1 MQTRA
6 PAPVETLTVMADP
19 STADQGGAEARE
31 PLVTEGST
39 EHATPPPDSTAA
51 SSPAEKSET
60 KETLLE
66 AVLKAVK
73 PDDTEEGDLA
83 GTSPPSE
90 QAPTGP
96 EAKTGE
102 GDKADLTHDPSQE
115 ELAAYN
121 KRTRERVEQLISQR
135 NHFRT
140 EAEVTQTL
148 RNFLVTNDIAREDF
162 QLTLD
167 LAAAMRRGD
176 FKAFLEG
183 VGPYVQLA
191 TQAMGITLPPDLQ
204 QQVQQKQLTFE
215 AAAQASRD
223 RYARALAEQ
232 RATRATQVMGNQQ
245 TQAQT
250 QQLQRS
256 IENTVASWEA
266 GIRQTDPD
274 YGRKEETVRQFL
286 WAVVNEQGAPTSP
299 DHAVAIAKEAYA
311 RANKT
316 FSQFAPQRQAT
327 RAVPSSVN
335 NRAASGARSEPKSLM
350 EAAELGLARAR
361 GA

>member
-1 MQTRA
+1 
-6 PAPVETLTVMADP
+6 MADT
-19 STADQGGAEARE
+19 STADLGGSHE
-31 PLVTEGST
+31 PVTSVTSPPEPPST
-39 EHATPPPDSTAA
+39 TADVSA
-51 SSPAEKSET
+51 PSSGAEKSEN

-73 PDDTEEGDLA
+73 PADDADEEGDLA

-90 QAPTGP
+90 AAPTGP
-96 EAKTGE
+96 EAKPGE
-102 GDKADLTHDPSQE
+102 EDKTDLTRDPSPE

-121 KRTRERVEQLISQR
+121 KRTRDRIEKLLGER
-135 NHFRT
+135 NAFRV

-191 TQAMGITLPPDLQ
+191 TQAMGITLPPDLEK
-204 QQVQQKQLTFE
+204 QVRDKQLTFD
-215 AAAQASRD
+215 AAAQVSRD

-245 TQAQT
+245 TARADT
-250 QQLQRS
+250 TSPAFHREHGGKLGERD
-256 IENTVASWEA
+256 TRYRP
-266 GIRQTDPD
+266 G
-274 YGRKEETVRQFL
+274 L
-286 WAVVNEQGAPTSP
+286 WAQGRDCSSTPLGGGARTRRSDFSRSRGGYRQGSLRAGEP
-299 DHAVAIAKEAYA
+299 DIPAI
-311 RANKT
+311 RAST
-316 FSQFAPQRQAT
+316 PSDQSSSEQRQQPRRIR
-327 RAVPSSVN
+327 RAFGAEVDDG
-335 NRAASGARSEPKSLM
+335 SG
-350 EAAELGLARAR
+350 
-361 GA
+361 

>member
-1 MQTRA
+1 
-6 PAPVETLTVMADP
+6 MADP
-19 STADQGGAEARE
+19 TAEHE
-31 PLVTEGST
+31 PNLELT
-39 EHATPPPDSTAA
+39 TPDVSSGEDVSSPKRTSSDDTA
-51 SSPAEKSET
+51 SSSGAEKSEK

-73 PDDTEEGDLA
+73 PADDADEEEPLA

-90 QAPTGP
+90 SATSPTDA
-96 EAKTGE
+96 AKAE
-102 GDKADLTHDPSQE
+102 GDKGPDLATDPSQE
-115 ELAAYN
+115 ELAGY
-121 KRTRERVEQLISQR
+121 KKGTRERIEQLLAQR
-135 NHFRT
+135 NQLRA
-140 EAEVTQTL
+140 EADVTQTL

-191 TQAMGITLPPDLQ
+191 TNALGITLPQDLNNEVKAQ
-204 QQVQQKQLTFE
+204 RLTFD
-215 AAAQASRD
+215 AAAQVSRD

-232 RATRATQVMGNQQ
+232 REARATQVMGSQQ
-245 TQAQT
+245 TQAQ
-250 QQLQRS
+250 QAQFARS
-256 IENTVASWEA
+256 IEQTVSAWEN

-274 YGRKEETVRQFL
+274 YGRKEETVRQLL
-286 WAVVNEQGAPTSP
+286 WSVVHEQGPPRSP
-299 DHAVAIAKEAYA
+299 EHAVEIAKEAYN
-311 RANKT
+311 RANGVIRST
-316 FSQFAPQRQAT
+316 APQRQAT
-327 RAVPSSVN
+327 RAVPSSI
-335 NRAASGARSEPKSLM
+335 NRAASGARPEPRSMM

>member
-1 MQTRA
+1 
-6 PAPVETLTVMADP
+6 MADEP
-19 STADQGGAEARE
+19 ADHDVNHELTTPNVSSRE
-31 PLVTEGST
+31 DTSAPNR
-39 EHATPPPDSTAA
+39 TPTDDIA
-51 SSPAEKSET
+51 SSSGAEKSEK

-73 PDDTEEGDLA
+73 PADDADKEEPLA

-90 QAPTGP
+90 SATSPTD
-96 EAKTGE
+96 AKGE
-102 GDKADLTHDPSQE
+102 GDKGPDLTTDPSQE
-115 ELAAYN
+115 ELAGY
-121 KRTRERVEQLISQR
+121 KKGTRERIEQLLAQR
-135 NHFRT
+135 NHLRA
-140 EAEVTQTL
+140 EADVTSTL

-191 TQAMGITLPPDLQ
+191 THALGITLPQDLQ
-204 QQVQQKQLTFE
+204 AEVSAQRLTFD
-215 AAAQASRD
+215 AAAQMSRD

-232 RATRATQVMGNQQ
+232 REARATQVMGTQQ
-245 TQAQT
+245 TDAQ
-250 QQLQRS
+250 RANFAKS
-256 IENTVASWEA
+256 IEQTVSAWEN

-274 YGRKEETVRQFL
+274 YGRKEETVRQLL
-286 WAVVNEQGAPTSP
+286 WSVVHEQGPPQSP
-299 DHAVAIAKEAYA
+299 AHAVEIAKEAYN
-311 RANKT
+311 RAN
-316 FSQFAPQRQAT
+316 SVLRSSAPQRQPT
-327 RAVPSSVN
+327 RSVPSSI
-335 NRAASGARSEPKSLM
+335 NRAASGARPEPRSMM

>member
-1 MQTRA
+1 
-6 PAPVETLTVMADP
+6 MADP
-19 STADQGGAEARE
+19 STADTGSESVHEPPVIAGSNEAR
-31 PLVTEGST
+31 PTTPDVT
-39 EHATPPPDSTAA
+39 A
-51 SSPAEKSET
+51 SPSEAEKSDT

-73 PDDTEEGDLA
+73 PADDTEERADLA

-90 QAPTGP
+90 SVPSSEP

-102 GDKADLTHDPSQE
+102 EDKGPDLTKDPSAE

-121 KRTRERVEQLISQR
+121 KRTRERIERLLGER
-135 NHFRT
+135 NSFRA

-176 FKAFLEG
+176 FKSFLEG

-191 TQAMGITLPPDLQ
+191 TQALGITLPPDLQ
-204 QQVQQKQLTFE
+204 TEVTNGRVSFD
-215 AAAQASRD
+215 AAAQMSRD

-232 RATRATQVMGNQQ
+232 RATRVTQVASTQQ
-245 TQAQT
+245 TVAQ
-250 QQLQRS
+250 QQHLSRS
-256 IENTVASWEA
+256 IEQTVSAWEN
-266 GIRQTDPD
+266 GIRQSDPD
-274 YGRKEETVRQFL
+274 YGRKEETVKNFL
-286 WAVVNEQGAPTSP
+286 WAVVQERGAPQTP
-299 DHAVAIAKEAYA
+299 EHAVEIAKEAYS
-311 RANKT
+311 RANRT
-316 FSQFAPQRQAT
+316 LQTFAPQRPPT
-327 RAVPSSVN
+327 RPVPSSI
-335 NRAASGARSEPKSLM
+335 NRAASGARPEPKSMM

>member
-1 MQTRA
+1 
-6 PAPVETLTVMADP
+6 MADNSADHDVNHELPTP
-19 STADQGGAEARE
+19 SGSSGEDVSSR
-31 PLVTEGST
+31 VTT
-39 EHATPPPDSTAA
+39 RPDDIA
-51 SSPAEKSET
+51 SSSEAEKSEK

-73 PDDTEEGDLA
+73 PADDADEEADLA

-90 QAPTGP
+90 SATSPTDAKAEGEDKGP
-96 EAKTGE
+96 
-102 GDKADLTHDPSQE
+102 DLTKDPSQE

-121 KRTRERVEQLISQR
+121 KRTRERIEQLLTQR
-135 NHFRT
+135 NSLRA
-140 EAEVTQTL
+140 EADVTQTL

-191 TQAMGITLPPDLQ
+191 TNALGITLPPDLNSEVKAQ
-204 QQVQQKQLTFE
+204 RLTFD
-215 AAAQASRD
+215 AAAQMSRD

-232 RATRATQVMGNQQ
+232 SAARANQVMGNQQ
-245 TQAQT
+245 TDAQRANFA
-250 QQLQRS
+250 RS
-256 IENTVASWEA
+256 IEQTVSAWET

-274 YGRKEETVRQFL
+274 YGRKEETVRQLL
-286 WAVVNEQGAPTSP
+286 WSVVHEQGPPQSP
-299 DHAVAIAKEAYA
+299 AHAVEIAKEAYT
-311 RANKT
+311 RANNVLRST
-316 FSQFAPQRQAT
+316 SPQRQPT
-327 RAVPSSVN
+327 RSVPSSI
-335 NRAASGARSEPKSLM
+335 NRAASGARPEPRSMM

>member
-1 MQTRA
+1 
-6 PAPVETLTVMADP
+6 MADP
-19 STADQGGAEARE
+19 STAELEAERE

-39 EHATPPPDSTAA
+39 EAA
-51 SSPAEKSET
+51 STTDRTAPPSGAEKSET

-73 PDDTEEGDLA
+73 PAEDAEEGEGLA

-90 QAPTGP
+90 SGTGP
-96 EAKTGE
+96 EAKAGE
-102 GDKADLTHDPSQE
+102 GDKTDLSKDPSQD

-121 KRTRERVEQLISQR
+121 KRTRERVEQLIGQR
-135 NHFRT
+135 NAFRA

-191 TQAMGITLPPDLQ
+191 TQAMGITLPTDLEAE
-204 QQVQQKQLTFE
+204 VQQKRMTFD
-215 AAAQASRD
+215 AAAQVSRD

-232 RATRATQVMGNQQ
+232 RATRATQIMGSQA
-245 TQAQT
+245 TTAQT
-250 QQLQRS
+250 QHLQRS
-256 IENTVASWEA
+256 IESTVANWEA
-266 GIRQTDPD
+266 SIRQTDPD
-274 YGRKEETVRQFL
+274 YARKEETVRQLL
-286 WAVVNEQGAPTSP
+286 WSVVNEQGGPKSP
-299 DHAVAIAKEAYA
+299 EHAVEIAKEAYA
-311 RANKT
+311 RANRS
-316 FSQFAPQRQAT
+316 FAQFAPQRPAT

-335 NRAASGARSEPKSLM
+335 NRAASGARPEPRSMM

>member
-1 MQTRA
+1 
-6 PAPVETLTVMADP
+6 MADP
-19 STADQGGAEARE
+19 STAEPIETLRDAATSAAPAERSQT
-31 PLVTEGST
+31 PDVT
-39 EHATPPPDSTAA
+39 A
-51 SSPAEKSET
+51 SPSEAEKSDT

-73 PDDTEEGDLA
+73 PADDTDEEPSLA

-90 QAPTGP
+90 SVPSSEP
-96 EAKTGE
+96 EAKAGE
-102 GDKADLTHDPSQE
+102 ADKGPDLANDPSAD

-121 KRTRERVEQLISQR
+121 KRTRERIEQLLGQR
-135 NHFRT
+135 NAYKA

-176 FKAFLEG
+176 FKSFLDG

-191 TQAMGITLPPDLQ
+191 TQALGITLPPDLQ
-204 QQVQQKQLTFE
+204 GEVQQGRVSFD
-215 AAAQASRD
+215 AAAQMSRD

-232 RATRATQVMGNQQ
+232 RATRVTQVASTQVTVAQQ
-245 TQAQT
+245 QH
-250 QQLQRS
+250 LSRS
-256 IENTVASWEA
+256 IEQTVSAWEN
-266 GIRQTDPD
+266 GIRQSDPD
-274 YGRKEETVRQFL
+274 YGRKEETVRNFL
-286 WAVVNEQGAPTSP
+286 WAVVQERGAPQSP
-299 DHAVAIAKEAYA
+299 EHAVEIAKEAYS
-311 RANKT
+311 RANRT
-316 FSQFAPQRQAT
+316 LQSFAPQRQPT
-327 RAVPSSVN
+327 RAVPSSI
-335 NRAASGARSEPKSLM
+335 NRAASGARPEPRSLM

>member
-1 MQTRA
+1 
-6 PAPVETLTVMADP
+6 MAE
-19 STADQGGAEARE
+19 S
-31 PLVTEGST
+31 
-39 EHATPPPDSTAA
+39 
-51 SSPAEKSET
+51 SSPAEPGPESLHDAAEAASREPSSAKSDVTASPSEAEKSDS

-73 PDDTEEGDLA
+73 PVDDADEEAPA

-90 QAPTGP
+90 SATSPAD
-96 EAKTGE
+96 AKSE
-102 GDKADLTHDPSQE
+102 GDKADLTKDPTAE
-115 ELAAYN
+115 ELAAFN
-121 KRTRERVEQLISQR
+121 TRTRDRVEQLIGQR
-135 NHFRT
+135 NSYRA

-191 TQAMGITLPPDLQ
+191 TQALGVTLPPDLQ
-204 QQVQQKQLTFE
+204 NEVQQQRLTFD
-215 AAAQASRD
+215 AAAQMSRD

-232 RATRATQVMGNQQ
+232 RATRATQVLNTHETSAQQ
-245 TQAQT
+245 QHLSRT
-250 QQLQRS
+250 
-256 IENTVASWEA
+256 IENTVSQWEA

-274 YGRKEETVRQFL
+274 YGRKEETVRQLL
-286 WAVVNEQGAPTSP
+286 WSVVQEQGAPRSP
-299 DHAVAIAKEAYA
+299 EHAVEIAKEAYA
-311 RANKT
+311 RANRT
-316 FSQFAPQRQAT
+316 LSAFAPQRQPT

-335 NRAASGARSEPKSLM
+335 NRAASGARSEPRSMM

>member
-1 MQTRA
+1 
-6 PAPVETLTVMADP
+6 MADP
-19 STADQGGAEARE
+19 STADLGPEHAE
-31 PLVTEGST
+31 PLDTGST
-39 EHATPPPDSTAA
+39 EHVPTPTTTDATAA

-73 PDDTEEGDLA
+73 PAEDAEEGEGLA

-96 EAKTGE
+96 EAKGD
-102 GDKADLTHDPSQE
+102 GDKGPDLSKDPTNE
-115 ELAAYN
+115 ELATYN
-121 KRTRERVEQLISQR
+121 KRTRERVEKLLGER
-135 NHFRT
+135 NSFRA

-191 TQAMGITLPPDLQ
+191 TQAMGITLPPDLEQ
-204 QQVQQKQLTFE
+204 EVRAQKMTFDT
-215 AAAQASRD
+215 AAQMSRD

-232 RATRATQVMGNQQ
+232 RATRATQIASSQ
-245 TQAQT
+245 TSTAQT
-250 QQLQRS
+250 QHLQRS

-274 YGRKEETVRQFL
+274 YGRKEETVRQLL
-286 WAVVNEQGAPTSP
+286 WSVVNERGVPTSP
-299 DHAVAIAKEAYA
+299 EHAVEIAKEAYA
-311 RANKT
+311 RANRT
-316 FSQFAPQRQAT
+316 FATFAPQRPAT

-335 NRAASGARSEPKSLM
+335 NRAASGARPEPKSMM

>member
-1 MQTRA
+1 
-6 PAPVETLTVMADP
+6 MADP
-19 STADQGGAEARE
+19 STAE
-31 PLVTEGST
+31 PLEAGHEPPIEGSQPT
-39 EHATPPPDSTAA
+39 SSPTDSTA
-51 SSPAEKSET
+51 SSSGAEKSET

-73 PDDTEEGDLA
+73 PAEDAEEGEHLA

-90 QAPTGP
+90 SATGP
-96 EAKTGE
+96 EAKAGE
-102 GDKADLTHDPSQE
+102 GDKTDLSTDPSQD

-121 KRTRERVEQLISQR
+121 KRTRERVEQLIGQR
-135 NHFRT
+135 NAFRA

-191 TQAMGITLPPDLQ
+191 TQAMGITLPPDLEAE
-204 QQVQQKQLTFE
+204 VRAQKLTFE

-223 RYARALAEQ
+223 RYGRALAEQ
-232 RATRATQVMGNQQ
+232 RATRATQIMGNQQ

-250 QQLQRS
+250 QQLQSS
-256 IENTVASWEA
+256 IESSVADWEK

-274 YGRKEETVRQFL
+274 YARKEETVRQLL
-286 WAVVNEQGAPTSP
+286 WSVVQEKGAPTSAG
-299 DHAVAIAKEAYA
+299 HAVEIAKEAYA

-316 FSQFAPQRQAT
+316 FQQFAPQRQAT

-335 NRAASGARSEPKSLM
+335 NRAASGARSEPRSLM

-361 GA
+361 GG

>member
-1 MQTRA
+1 
-6 PAPVETLTVMADP
+6 MADP
-19 STADQGGAEARE
+19 STAETGNDE
-31 PLVTEGST
+31 PLVIEGSH
-39 EHATPPPDSTAA
+39 EPSTPTDSTAA
-51 SSPAEKSET
+51 SSAAEKSET

-73 PDDTEEGDLA
+73 PAEDAEEGEGLA

-90 QAPTGP
+90 SATGP
-96 EAKTGE
+96 DAKGE
-102 GDKADLTHDPSQE
+102 GDKADLSKDPSND

-135 NHFRT
+135 NAFRA

-191 TQAMGITLPPDLQ
+191 TQAMGITLPPDLEQ
-204 QQVQQKQLTFE
+204 EVRAQKMTFDT
-215 AAAQASRD
+215 AAQMSRD

-232 RATRATQVMGNQQ
+232 RATRATQIMGSQT

-250 QQLQRS
+250 QHLQRS
-256 IENTVASWEA
+256 IESTVANWEA

-274 YGRKEETVRQFL
+274 YGRKEETVRQLL
-286 WAVVNEQGAPTSP
+286 WSVVNEKGVPTSP
-299 DHAVAIAKEAYA
+299 EHAVEIAKEAYA
-311 RANKT
+311 RANRT
-316 FSQFAPQRQAT
+316 FATFAPQRQAT

-335 NRAASGARSEPKSLM
+335 NRAASGARPEPRSMM

-361 GA
+361 GG

>member
-1 MQTRA
+1 
-6 PAPVETLTVMADP
+6 MADP
-19 STADQGGAEARE
+19 STAEHDLGSSHE
-31 PLVTEGST
+31 PVTPSAPEHLST
-39 EHATPPPDSTAA
+39 PADATA
-51 SSPAEKSET
+51 SSSGAEKSET

-66 AVLKAVK
+66 AVLKAVR
-73 PDDTEEGDLA
+73 PADDIDEEADLA

-96 EAKTGE
+96 DAKGE
-102 GDKADLTHDPSQE
+102 GDKADLSKDPSQD
-115 ELAAYN
+115 ELSAYN
-121 KRTRERVEQLISQR
+121 KRTRDRVEQLIGQR
-135 NHFRT
+135 NAYRA

-148 RNFLVTNDIAREDF
+148 RNFLVSNDIAREDF

-176 FKAFLEG
+176 FKSFLEG

-204 QQVQQKQLTFE
+204 SEVQQGRLSND
-215 AAAQASRD
+215 AAAQMSRD

-232 RATRATQVMGNQQ
+232 RATRATQVLGTQQ
-245 TQAQT
+245 TTAQT
-250 QQLQRS
+250 QHLQKS
-256 IENTVASWEA
+256 IENTVANWEQ
-266 GIRQTDPD
+266 GIRTTDPD
-274 YGRKEETVRQFL
+274 YGRKEETVRNFL
-286 WAVVNEQGAPTSP
+286 WAVVQEQGAPTSP

-311 RANKT
+311 RANRT
-316 FSQFAPQRQAT
+316 FQSFSPQRQAT
-327 RAVPSSVN
+327 RPVPSSIN
-335 NRAASGARSEPKSLM
+335 NRAASGARPEPRSMM

>member
-1 MQTRA
+1 
-6 PAPVETLTVMADP
+6 MADT
-19 STADQGGAEARE
+19 S
-31 PLVTEGST
+31 SN
-39 EHATPPPDSTAA
+39 ATPSGEGPELASTPASPAA
-51 SSPAEKSET
+51 SSPTSTPTTEPASPSEASKGET

-66 AVLKAVK
+66 AVLKAVQ
-73 PDDTEEGDLA
+73 PDDEPKDPSAEPSP
-83 GTSPPSE
+83 TSESVPSPE
-90 QAPTGP
+90 PTG
-96 EAKTGE
+96 EK
-102 GDKADLTHDPSQE
+102 DKGPDLTKDPSVD
-115 ELAAYN
+115 ELANY
-121 KRTRERVEQLISQR
+121 KKGTRERIQQLIEQR
-135 NHFRT
+135 NGFRA

-176 FKAFLEG
+176 FKSFLEG

-204 QQVQQKQLTFE
+204 QEVQQGRLT
-215 AAAQASRD
+215 ADTAAQVSRD

-232 RATRATQVMGNQQ
+232 RATRVTQVA
-245 TQAQT
+245 TAQT
-250 QQLQRS
+250 NVQQQRALAS
-256 IENTVASWEA
+256 GIESAVSAWEN

-274 YGRKEETVRQFL
+274 YGRKEETVRNFL
-286 WAVVNEQGAPTSP
+286 WAVVQERGAPQSQE
-299 DHAVAIAKEAYA
+299 HAVEIAKEAYS

-316 FSQFAPQRQAT
+316 FQQFAPARQPT
-327 RAVPSSVN
+327 RAVPSSI

-350 EAAELGLARAR
+350 EAAEIGLAKAR